1 MNLHRLIVLQGKLR
15 ILRKIRRGLRKN
27 AETKGSTTR
36 HLSHHALTI
45 SYLCFRHR
53 SSVGKKLFL
62 SSGCRRFDRRI
73 DYRIGN
79 MEKERPL
86 YRNWKLYVSLF
97 GLLIL
102 GYALLPGPSYEY
114 HSRLTEEEKA
124 SFDVYLQDRLQEGAE
139 KGARPGNEERLI
151 RYGEKTPIA
160 FLYVHGFGASRAEG
174 EMVMDEIASKF
185 QANTFYLRLPGHGTD
200 MDDHASVVLADYLD
214 YSADALAM
222 MQKLGD
228 RVIVVGTSMGG
239 LISTYLAA
247 NYPDQVDALIL
258 ASPFFEFRDKT
269 GNVLG
274 YPGGLMLA
282 EMVNGGEVRD
292 SSRDP
297 KNARSVDGY
306 EEFWY
311 TKQYMSA
318 LVPLYDLKDYIARPA
333 TFEAVQCPTLMLYY
347 YKSEQEQDPTADVN
361 AMLEGFA
368 QFGGNPLNR
377 SVAIEDGAHVLLS
390 KYVRTDKERI
400 AQEIVQFVNDFQGAE
415 RAEQAA
421 Q

>member
-1 MNLHRLIVLQGKLR
+1 
-15 ILRKIRRGLRKN
+15 
-27 AETKGSTTR
+27 
-36 HLSHHALTI
+36 
-45 SYLCFRHR
+45 
-53 SSVGKKLFL
+53 
-62 SSGCRRFDRRI
+62 
-73 DYRIGN
+73 

-228 RVIVVGTSMGG
+228 KVIVVGTSMGG